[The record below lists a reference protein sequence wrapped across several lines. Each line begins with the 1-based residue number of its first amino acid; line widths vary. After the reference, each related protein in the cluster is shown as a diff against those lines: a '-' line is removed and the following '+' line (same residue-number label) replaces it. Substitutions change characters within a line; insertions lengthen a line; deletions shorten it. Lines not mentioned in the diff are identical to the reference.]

1 MRDEKWSG
9 IIFVDSI
16 PVVES
21 WKTPW
26 CSDSFFPEA
35 RTSLVPFPF
44 LLVECPF
51 LFILSGQI
59 IMFHWHETCS
69 QLWGWIPAIEFPWFQ
84 VGSRCHRSLLN
95 LPRFYPPRGHSTQP
109 GLFWCWTK
117 ISSQIGPRVGEG
129 RSLWRNFWIYGD
141 LKMYPLVMT
150 NSLPWKDPPFLI
162 GKPSINGLFSMAMFN
177 NQMVHLESSR
187 YHNWEFYWDCTGK
200 MILGKTDREW
210 ICKQHLEF

>member
-1 MRDEKWSG
+1 MVRDNFCWFYPRGWKLENALVFRFFLPWSPYFFG
-9 IIFVDSI
+9 SI
-16 PVVES
+16 PILVGWMPILVHS
-21 WKTPW
+21 IR
-26 CSDSFFPEA
+26 A
-35 RTSLVPFPF
+35 NYHVSLTWNLQPAM
-44 LLVECPF
+44 
-51 LFILSGQI
+51 G
-59 IMFHWHETCS
+59 M
-69 QLWGWIPAIEFPWFQ
+69 IPAIEFPWFQ